1 MAVRQLRPSIPEPV
15 APVAGLPAPV
25 MQSYWLMRALFT
37 AAPILFGLDK
47 FFDLMTN
54 WEEYLAPAIPRTLG
68 VGADVFM
75 RGVGV
80 VEILAGILVGLA
92 PRYFG
97 YLVMAWLWLIIG
109 NLVLRGEYWDI
120 ALRDFGL
127 SLGALT
133 LARLAQAVH
142 ERRAA

>member
-1 MAVRQLRPSIPEPV
+1 MGGEERRQ
-15 APVAGLPAPV
+15 
-25 MQSYWLMRALFT
+25 
-37 AAPILFGLDK
+37 
-47 FFDLMTN
+47 
-54 WEEYLAPAIPRTLG
+54 LG
-68 VGADVFM
+68 VGPDVFM
-75 RGVGV
+75 RGVGG

-109 NLVLRGEYWDI
+109 NLVLRGEYWDV

>member
-1 MAVRQLRPSIPEPV
+1 MAVRQLRPAIPEPV

-25 MQSYWLMRALFT
+25 MQSYWLMRALYT
-37 AAPILFGLDK
+37 VAPILFGLDK
-47 FFDLMTN
+47 FFNLMTN
-54 WEEYLAPAIPRTLG
+54 WEEYLAPQIPRTLG
-68 VGADVFM
+68 VGPDVFM
-75 RGVGV
+75 RGVGG

-109 NLVLRGEYWDI
+109 NLILRGEYWDV